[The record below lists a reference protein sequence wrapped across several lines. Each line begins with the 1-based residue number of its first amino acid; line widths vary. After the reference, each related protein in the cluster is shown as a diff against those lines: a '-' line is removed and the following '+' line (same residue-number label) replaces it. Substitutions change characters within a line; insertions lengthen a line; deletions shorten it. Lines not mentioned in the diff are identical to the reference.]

1 MFPLDFATHPT
12 LITLNNPN
20 SKTYFSQEFVSQLQF
35 PKKWAQNTAMF
46 TKSRFGQP
54 LGVGSRAGGL
64 FWHLS
69 WDDVGPLPGGD
80 RWPGVARDADAL
92 DARDLA
98 LDGGAVLYLHCLYG
112 LCVAATG
119 FRDIKKTRKNGDLG
133 CFLGV
138 GSSINGDSTDKHGW
152 FAGYFAGYL
161 WLVWELTGWVIDP
174 KKSGNWRRWSR
185 YHMPH
190 GCHMFRARLKETE
203 ASEFEVLQGSM
214 KYISFDERCFQSC
227 KIVVG

>member
-1 MFPLDFATHPT
+1 MDRDLPVASSLCGGRLHYAERDGFQDQSFGEVWSSFGCRYCAKHRKASMFPLDFATHPT

-138 GSSINGDSTDKHGW
+138 GSSINGDSTDKHG
-152 FAGYFAGYL
+152 
-161 WLVWELTGWVIDP
+161 
-174 KKSGNWRRWSR
+174 
-185 YHMPH
+185 
-190 GCHMFRARLKETE
+190 
-203 ASEFEVLQGSM
+203 
-214 KYISFDERCFQSC
+214 
-227 KIVVG
+227 

>member
-1 MFPLDFATHPT
+1 MG
-12 LITLNNPN
+12 
-20 SKTYFSQEFVSQLQF
+20 
-35 PKKWAQNTAMF
+35 PKHRNF
-46 TKSRFGQP
+46 HLKSRFGQP
-54 LGVGSRAGGL
+54 FGVGPRAGGL

-80 RWPGVARDADAL
+80 RWPGVARDVEAL

-119 FRDIKKTRKNGDLG
+119 FRDIKKTRKKGDLG

-152 FAGYFAGYL
+152 FAGYFAGYFAGWFGS
-161 WLVWELTGWVIDP
+161 WLAGWLTPKNIVVTGEDEAVKHGIWGYQWVPYAAWLPYVQSQTERDWSIWVRSSSREHEIYQFRWEMLP
-174 KKSGNWRRWSR
+174 
-185 YHMPH
+185 
-190 GCHMFRARLKETE
+190 
-203 ASEFEVLQGSM
+203 VLQNS
-214 KYISFDERCFQSC
+214 SRL
-227 KIVVG
+227 VVGRATK